1 MKACFGGLA
10 STGLAV
16 VLASVALSGMPA
28 MAQQGFAL
36 GREVQWRAPEPI
48 GGSSWRAG
56 LYSGTIADISGGGE
70 KGSASKAKL
79 IDIAT
84 GKTFWVRLDQ
94 INEID
99 CQRKYAKVVGY
110 SKPVQTCRF
119 GGSVSGTYGLDTQG
133 WMRIALF
140 DEIVLLDG
148 STTRSFASY
157 FGSFGYLTLGRGPN
171 QWAKRATS
179 TPSTGQTSRPDAST
193 VAPGTTTGTVPNTG
207 SVQPNPP
214 VGPSH
219 QPSSPGQSTQVV
231 PEIGQSYAQAL
242 LVGYPATIQATMSQ
256 GDYDTFLFDF
266 AGGLF
271 QAHSRSSLDLVADL
285 LDAEGK
291 MIARARADNGTFTF
305 SQNLPSGRYGII
317 IRVMYHAGAGDYEL
331 MLGSGVGPSY
341 RESR

>member
-1 MKACFGGLA
+1 MKVCFDGLV

-16 VLASVALSGMPA
+16 VLASAVLPGLPAL
-28 MAQQGFAL
+28 AQQGFAI
-36 GREVQWRAPEPI
+36 GREVQWRAPEPV

-70 KGSASKAKL
+70 KGSASKTKL

-84 GKTFWVRLDQ
+84 GRTFWVRLDQ

-119 GGSVSGTYGLDTQG
+119 GGSVSGTYGLDTLG

-140 DEIVLLDG
+140 EEVVLSDG
-148 STTRSFASY
+148 TTTRSFSSY
-157 FGSFGYLTLGRGPN
+157 MDSFGYLTLGRGPN
-171 QWAKRATS
+171 QWAKRASS
-179 TPSTGQTSRPDAST
+179 TPSTVESGTAT
-193 VAPGTTTGTVPNTG
+193 GTTPNAG
-207 SVQPNPP
+207 GAQSYPP
-214 VGPSH
+214 IGPSH
-219 QPSSPGQSTQVV
+219 QPSSPGVSTRVV
-231 PEIGQSYAQAL
+231 PEVGQSYAQAL
-242 LVGYPATIQATMSQ
+242 LVGYPATIQANMTQ

-266 AGGLF
+266 AGGHF

-291 MIARARADNGTFTF
+291 MITRARAINGTFTF
-305 SQNLPSGRYGII
+305 SQTLPSGRYGII

-331 MLGSGVGPSY
+331 VLGSGAGPSY

>member
-1 MKACFGGLA
+1 
-10 STGLAV
+10 
-16 VLASVALSGMPA
+16 MPA
-28 MAQQGFAL
+28 MAQQGFAI

-70 KGSASKAKL
+70 KASASKAKL

-99 CQRKYAKVVGY
+99 CQRKYATVVGY
-110 SKPVQTCRF
+110 SKPVLTCRF
-119 GGSVSGTYGLDTQG
+119 GGSVSGTYGLDTRG
-133 WMRIALF
+133 WMRIELF
-140 DEIVLLDG
+140 DEVVLSDG
-148 STTRSFASY
+148 TTTRSFPSY
-157 FGSFGYLTLGRGPN
+157 IDAFGYLTLGRGPN
-171 QWAKRATS
+171 QWAKRASS
-179 TPSTGQTSRPDAST
+179 TPSTGQASRPDVST
-193 VAPGTTTGTVPNTG
+193 VVPGATTGIVPNTG
-207 SVQPNPP
+207 SAQPNPP

-219 QPSSPGQSTQVV
+219 QSGTSGPGTGGQSTRVV
-231 PEIGQSYAQAL
+231 PEVGQSYAQAL
-242 LVGYPATIQATMSQ
+242 VVGYPATIQANMSQ

-266 AGGLF
+266 AGGHF

-285 LDAEGK
+285 LDAQGK
-291 MIARARADNGTFTF
+291 MITRARANNGTFTF
-305 SQNLPSGRYGII
+305 SQDLPSGRYGII

-331 MLGSGVGPSY
+331 VLGSGAGPRY

>member
-1 MKACFGGLA
+1 
-10 STGLAV
+10 
-16 VLASVALSGMPA
+16 
-28 MAQQGFAL
+28 MAQQGFAI
-36 GREVQWRAPEPI
+36 GREVQWRALEPI
-48 GGSSWRAG
+48 GGSSWRGG

-70 KGSASKAKL
+70 KGSASKTKL

-94 INEID
+94 INEVD

-119 GGSVSGTYGLDTQG
+119 GGSVSGTYGLDTLG

-140 DEIVLLDG
+140 DEVVLSDG
-148 STTRSFASY
+148 TTTRSFASY
-157 FGSFGYLTLGRGPN
+157 FDSFGYLTLGRGPN
-171 QWAKRATS
+171 QWAKRTSS

-193 VAPGTTTGTVPNTG
+193 VIPGATTGTVPSTG
-207 SVQPNPP
+207 GTHPNPP

-219 QPSSPGQSTQVV
+219 QPGTSGPGTGGQSTRIV
-231 PEIGQSYAQAL
+231 PEVGQSYAQAL
-242 LVGYPATIQATMSQ
+242 LVGYPATIQAAMSQ

-266 AGGLF
+266 AGGHF
-271 QAHSRSSLDLVADL
+271 QAYSRSSLDLVADL

-291 MIARARADNGTFTF
+291 MITRARANNGTFTF
-305 SQNLPSGRYGII
+305 SQTLPSGRYGII

-331 MLGSGVGPSY
+331 VLGSGVGPSY